1 MIKIA
6 TWNLCLGLS
15 NKKDY
20 VYKTLNSDNIDICL
34 FQEVEID
41 KNIYI
46 KNLTSKNYCLE
57 VETITEKARCAVALK
72 NDVAFVRRNDL
83 EDIDLSMIV
92 IDINNTVKYRII
104 NIYRQFNPPNNNTQ
118 LEHFLLQLNTFNAAS
133 WSFISIKNIN

>member
-20 VYKTLNSDNIDICL
+20 VYETLNSDNIDICL

-41 KNIYI
+41 KNIDI
-46 KNLTSKNYCLE
+46 KNLTSKNYRLE
-57 VETITEKARCAVALK
+57 VETITQKARCAVALK

-104 NIYRQFNPPNNNTQ
+104 NIYRQFNPPNNKT
-118 LEHFLLQLNTFNAAS
+118 
-133 WSFISIKNIN
+133 